1 MAKVIVHIHRTKD
14 VGSELDKFVANVRE
28 ANSMLTRASSLVS
41 SMSSFEDAGLK
52 KQAAELERLIDAAR
66 SYAFKIR

>member
-1 MAKVIVHIHRTKD
+1 MAKHIHIHVGD
-14 VGSELDKFVANVRE
+14 AGSELDKFVANVKE

-41 SMSSFEDAGLK
+41 NMSNFQDPGLK

-66 SYAFKIR
+66 AYAFKIR